1 MKKSFKVKKI
11 KNQALLKRGGYS
23 LAITAVVIVGVI
35 IFNILVSTLSTK
47 LGLEFDMS
55 SDKVNSMS
63 QENID
68 YIKDIDTDVSV
79 IFCADKES
87 YIGGYMTYYAQQY
100 NVVYDAAE
108 YYNQTVS
115 LVEKYADYNS
125 KIDVEFIDTQ
135 SAEFTDIAAL
145 YANETINYGDI
156 IVSAENNGNKRH
168 KIISFTDIYELYED
182 ESYAA
187 YGYSMSYVSGN
198 NIETALTSAID
209 YVVSDKVKKI
219 AVIAGHS
226 ANDYTASY
234 QAMLK
239 TNNYE
244 IDVISDGIITSI
256 SNKYDAVLIAAPT
269 VDFLG
274 SELDAISDFLDNDG
288 MLGKG
293 LLFFADASMPYLS
306 NLYDFL
312 EQWGIAV
319 EEGIVYETDTS
330 NHLPDL
336 PTAIGIYPTSTDD
349 KITAGM
355 TIFITDSNVPMKAAF
370 ENEDGIKVTTLA
382 SSGKTAIAAPAGVS
396 NGWTGAS
403 NYTKDEYSAIIQAE
417 KKKMVDNE
425 YVSSYVMAFSSV
437 QFIQSDYNEL
447 SSVSNKD
454 ITIAVAERAVGA
466 EDSGILFVSKV
477 ITNENYTDK
486 VTESSVVL
494 IRIIFMG
501 LLPVVL
507 IVLGIYVYIKRR
519 NA

>member
-256 SNKYDAVLIAAPT
+256 SNKYDAVLIVASAKKATLDMLEDTKQALET
-269 VDFLG
+269 VN
-274 SELDAISDFLDNDG
+274 ANI
-288 MLGKG
+288 
-293 LLFFADASMPYLS
+293 
-306 NLYDFL
+306 
-312 EQWGIAV
+312 
-319 EEGIVYETDTS
+319 
-330 NHLPDL
+330 
-336 PTAIGIYPTSTDD
+336 
-349 KITAGM
+349 
-355 TIFITDSNVPMKAAF
+355 
-370 ENEDGIKVTTLA
+370 
-382 SSGKTAIAAPAGVS
+382 AGVIL
-396 NGWTGAS
+396 NNVEQHRQ
-403 NYTKDEYSAIIQAE
+403 NYNPCRPRLRPT
-417 KKKMVDNE
+417 
-425 YVSSYVMAFSSV
+425 
-437 QFIQSDYNEL
+437 
-447 SSVSNKD
+447 
-454 ITIAVAERAVGA
+454 RH
-466 EDSGILFVSKV
+466 
-477 ITNENYTDK
+477 
-486 VTESSVVL
+486 
-494 IRIIFMG
+494 
-501 LLPVVL
+501 
-507 IVLGIYVYIKRR
+507 
-519 NA
+519 

>member
-168 KIISFTDIYELYED
+168 KLR
-182 ESYAA
+182 
-187 YGYSMSYVSGN
+187 
-198 NIETALTSAID
+198 
-209 YVVSDKVKKI
+209 
-219 AVIAGHS
+219 
-226 ANDYTASY
+226 
-234 QAMLK
+234 
-239 TNNYE
+239 
-244 IDVISDGIITSI
+244 
-256 SNKYDAVLIAAPT
+256 NK
-269 VDFLG
+269 
-274 SELDAISDFLDNDG
+274 N
-288 MLGKG
+288 
-293 LLFFADASMPYLS
+293 
-306 NLYDFL
+306 
-312 EQWGIAV
+312 
-319 EEGIVYETDTS
+319 
-330 NHLPDL
+330 
-336 PTAIGIYPTSTDD
+336 
-349 KITAGM
+349 
-355 TIFITDSNVPMKAAF
+355 
-370 ENEDGIKVTTLA
+370 TLHR
-382 SSGKTAIAAPAGVS
+382 
-396 NGWTGAS
+396 W
-403 NYTKDEYSAIIQAE
+403 
-417 KKKMVDNE
+417 
-425 YVSSYVMAFSSV
+425 
-437 QFIQSDYNEL
+437 
-447 SSVSNKD
+447 
-454 ITIAVAERAVGA
+454 
-466 EDSGILFVSKV
+466 
-477 ITNENYTDK
+477 
-486 VTESSVVL
+486 
-494 IRIIFMG
+494 
-501 LLPVVL
+501 
-507 IVLGIYVYIKRR
+507 
-519 NA
+519 